1 MGRIFEARKHTMF
14 ARWDRMSKQFARAV
28 REISIAVKQG
38 GPNPEANP
46 LLRRA
51 IQNARAVSMPKDKI
65 ENAIRRASG
74 KDAEDFEEVTYEG
87 FAPHGVAILVE
98 TATNNPARTVA
109 SLRTTLNKGGGSLAT
124 TGSVSYLFRRMGEF
138 RLRPGGFDPEELEL
152 AMIDHGLE
160 EMGEGTTE
168 QAEPEWILRCD
179 FPNFGQLQRGLE
191 ERGITPISA
200 HAVYIPSTLV
210 NLPEDQVETVMRL
223 IDRLEQED
231 DVQRVFHN
239 LA

>member
-28 REISIAVKQG
+28 REITIAVKQG
-38 GPNPEANP
+38 GANPDANP

-51 IQNARAVSMPKDKI
+51 IQNARAVQMPKDNI

-74 KDAEDFEEVTYEG
+74 KDAAEYQEITYEG
-87 FAPHGVAILVE
+87 FAPHGVGVVVE
-98 TATNNPARTVA
+98 TATDNPARTVA
-109 SLRTTLNKGGGSLAT
+109 SVRTAFNKGGGSLAT

-138 RLRPGGFDPEELEL
+138 RLKPEGIDPEELEL

-160 EMGEGTTE
+160 EMGEGSNDKG
-168 QAEPEWILRCD
+168 EPELILRCE
-179 FPNFGQLQRGLE
+179 FANFGQLQRGLE

-200 HAVYIPSTLV
+200 HSAWIPSTLV
-210 NLPEDQVETVMRL
+210 ELPEAQAEAVLRL